1 MPRHSSIANAR
12 HSFRHVYSPGPDRLP
27 RWVWRLWAWF

>member
-1 MPRHSSIANAR
+1 MQQHFKLADTRHAY
-12 HSFRHVYSPGPDRLP
+12 RHVYRPGPDRMP